1 MPKVAFVNPDTS
13 FDVQHGTPES
23 GDSDTCEGQGSR
35 SLALESLAANPNAE
49 LRVATV
55 FVGGF
60 PIAIQGDYNTEHV
73 HGNQDP
79 EVHGNQEPCDKH
91 SKPLET
97 GSTLVFVSG
106 KGCGRAGDNILDCTF
121 VQTGYETVFVGPPI
135 EEE

>member
-73 HGNQDP
+73 HGNQDLLRQAVLWFLLAVRGAV
-79 EVHGNQEPCDKH
+79 EQGTIYLIVLLFKQAMKRYLWG
-91 SKPLET
+91 L
-97 GSTLVFVSG
+97 L
-106 KGCGRAGDNILDCTF
+106 
-121 VQTGYETVFVGPPI
+121 
-135 EEE
+135 

>member
-1 MPKVAFVNPDTS
+1 MPKVAFVNPDIS

-73 HGNQDP
+73 HGNLT
-79 EVHGNQEPCDKH
+79 PCDKH

-106 KGCGRAGDNILDCTF
+106 KGCGRAGDTITDCTF
-121 VQTGYETVFVGPPI
+121 VETGYETVFVGPPI